1 MLCPDCRSRFSE
13 YLAVVGTVTT
23 SGQGEYGRL
32 DSLLVEGVD
41 EVAATAHGDDVA
53 ILTPP

>member
-1 MLCPDCRSRFSE
+1 VPGLPIAFFRV
-13 YLAVVGTVTT
+13 LAVVATVTT

-41 EVAATAHGDDVA
+41 EVAATAQE
-53 ILTPP
+53 TT